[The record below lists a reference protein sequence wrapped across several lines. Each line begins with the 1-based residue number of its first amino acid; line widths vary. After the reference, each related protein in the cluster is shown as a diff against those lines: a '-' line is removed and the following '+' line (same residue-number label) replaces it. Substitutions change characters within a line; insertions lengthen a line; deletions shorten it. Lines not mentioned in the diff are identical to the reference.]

1 MYFREVATS
10 LYAWDLFDDGV
21 EQILD
26 NVQEHCL
33 SNSTYLVALMHD
45 EKRPLT
51 DFYYP
56 HNAKRLVYWTEDS
69 RAYWQPNEAAYAN
82 SRIKPRLSDNP
93 ELQGTDWLQQLIDAS
108 RKRNMYTGAE
118 LSHTWIDKQRVKEEY
133 PDIVQRTISGEL
145 IDQRMCFNNP
155 DVRAYG
161 IALYTDLIANY
172 DIDMVQ
178 TCVRGFADSPRVWST
193 GAAGATTEIDRLLL
207 TVMGGCFCE
216 HCERRAREEFS
227 LDWDAIV
234 ERLRWIADGH
244 DRFNAR
250 QAFDLALLRQSTTT
264 AAAFLL
270 DTPELYAWLKFRTDS
285 LTEFYKEIHTACH
298 AVRDTIDVRLNHYA
312 TYPELM
318 GLDLKG
324 VAPYI
329 DSVRSSDYAEQSGSM
344 QRVQEW
350 KRGYL
355 HSIRRA
361 IGVEKYFNSAVSPRP
376 KATPELV
383 RAGVRVSA
391 ECGANGLS
399 MGHYDGSWLDCLK
412 AVGDGL
418 RDAGVIVLPR
428 EASPSARPVNSNAN
442 GSVTAKANAVA
453 GGDR

>member
-10 LYAWDLFDDGV
+10 LYAWDLLDEGV
-21 EQILD
+21 ERILD
-26 NVQEHCL
+26 NVQQHAL

-56 HNAKRLVYWTEDS
+56 HNPRRLVYWTEDS
-69 RAYWQPNEAAYAN
+69 RAYWQPNAAAYQH
-82 SRIKPRLSDNP
+82 SRVKPRLSDNE
-93 ELQGTDWLQQLIDAS
+93 ELQGQDWLQLLIDAS

-118 LSHTWIDKQRVKEEY
+118 LSHTWIDKERVKQEF
-133 PDIVQRTISGEL
+133 PDIVQRNIAGNP
-145 IDQRMCFNNP
+145 IDQRMCFNHP

-161 IALYTDLIANY
+161 IALYTDLVANY

-178 TCVRGFADSPRVWST
+178 TCVRGFADSGPVWWR
-193 GAAGATTEIDRLLL
+193 GGELTEIDRLLN
-207 TVMGGCFCE
+207 VVHGGCFCD
-216 HCERRAREEFS
+216 HCADKARTQYG

-234 ERLRWIADGH
+234 AQLRWIADGH

-250 QAFDLALLRQSTTT
+250 QAFDLALLRASTTSV
-264 AAAFLL
+264 AALLL
-270 DTPELYAWLKFRTDS
+270 DTPELYAWLKFRTSS
-285 LTEFYKEIHTACH
+285 LTEFYAEIHAACH
-298 AVRDTIDVRLNHYA
+298 AVRDTIDVRLNHYSA
-312 TYPELM
+312 WPELM

-324 VAPYI
+324 VAPYL
-329 DSVRSSDYAEQSGSM
+329 DSVRSSDYAEQTGSM
-344 QRVQEW
+344 DRVQIW

-361 IGVEKYFNSAVSPRP
+361 IGVEKYFTSAVSPRP

-391 ECGANGLS
+391 ECGANGLT

-412 AVGDGL
+412 AVREGL
-418 RDAGVIVLPR
+418 DDAGITVLERDATVGPAHVAIR
-428 EASPSARPVNSNAN
+428 EP
-442 GSVTAKANAVA
+442 AVV
-453 GGDR
+453 